1 MKRRVW
7 IALAAASLGAAAA
20 PALND
25 RYRASLLP
33 TSFPNASTACMSAE
47 PMSVDSQRMIS
58 AGSVLA
64 RTAAPR
70 ARSSRSRRSCTAMF
84 PDRLSRGAR

>member
-1 MKRRVW
+1 M
-7 IALAAASLGAAAA
+7 ASFASAAAA

-25 RYRASLLP
+25 KYRASLLP

-47 PMSVDSQRMIS
+47 PMSADSQRMIS

-70 ARSSRSRRSCTAMF
+70 ARFSTPS
-84 PDRLSRGAR
+84 GQGEWW